1 MMKERTFYIPVG
13 TKKYPLIVQEKWE
26 FDPVDW
32 EVVHIVCDVIH
43 LNQDYLKNDLPL
55 LFMDIAW
62 MIEEELDQKAEENIH
77 VRLKHSEKVIF
88 ERNAQKEWYRSLSD
102 FVKARCLAV

>member
-1 MMKERTFYIPVG
+1 
-13 TKKYPLIVQEKWE
+13 
-26 FDPVDW
+26 
-32 EVVHIVCDVIH
+32 
-43 LNQDYLKNDLPL
+43 
-55 LFMDIAW
+55 
-62 MIEEELDQKAEENIH
+62 LDQKAEENIH